1 KTCIWVPKAIVTNLV
16 GPNKSWVPKTQASTT
31 GPSNSSPSDNSKESP
46 RKCYLAEPRDK
57 IVCLFSR
64 GDLFESLGGL
74 LGVAV
79 FDPVLLDHLPCG
91 HKDRVSFNPFP
102 LSNGHLDR
110 TISLSITLAK
120 YKRPLLIHAERI
132 HEAEDHDLQDD
143 ELDPRSYMTYLKSRP
158 PSCGASLSIET
169 CPHYLTFSSEE
180 VPDGDTRFKCSP
192 PICGDTNRENLW
204 KALLDGHIDMLS
216 SDHSPSTPDLK
227 LMEEG
232 DFLRAWGGISSLQ
245 WSERPPKLAG
255 QKNKGAILPGYHAD
269 IVVWNPKQNFNLTI
283 TMLYII
289 NIRFTSS
296 NGPTTFELFKML
308 YSDIWQI
315 A

>member
-1 KTCIWVPKAIVTNLV
+1 M
-16 GPNKSWVPKTQASTT
+16 
-31 GPSNSSPSDNSKESP
+31 D
-46 RKCYLAEPRDK
+46 
-57 IVCLFSR
+57 
-64 GDLFESLGGL
+64 
-74 LGVAV
+74 
-79 FDPVLLDHLPCG
+79 
-91 HKDRVSFNPFP
+91 
-102 LSNGHLDR
+102 
-110 TISLSITLAK
+110 AK
-120 YKRPLLIHAERI
+120 
-132 HEAEDHDLQDD
+132 
-143 ELDPRSYMTYLKSRP
+143 RS
-158 PSCGASLSIET
+158 GASLSIET

-245 WSERPPKLAG
+245 
-255 QKNKGAILPGYHAD
+255 GAILPGYHAD

-289 NIRFTSS
+289 NIRIFQR
-296 NGPTTFELFKML
+296 
-308 YSDIWQI
+308 I
-315 A
+315 